1 LAGREF
7 NRIGVHTTK
16 LLIIL
21 KGAIMKK
28 SIAFLTVLLFAG
40 VAVASAQ
47 VVPLLK
53 FELGTS
59 VSYYNLKF
67 DSDTDSLDYLNIPVR
82 FGWYVMGGLE
92 LEPEIQVYIPLE
104 TGADVAYFAQGHVLY
119 NFSLAGKIVPFVGGG
134 AGIGNGLPVYGLIEG
149 GADTRS
155 FAWIGMAGAKFMVTK
170 AVAIRMEY
178 RFNRV
183 NWEII
188 NLVPKE
194 LGNIHQV
201 LTGISVFF

>member
-1 LAGREF
+1 
-7 NRIGVHTTK
+7 
-16 LLIIL
+16 
-21 KGAIMKK
+21 
-28 SIAFLTVLLFAG
+28 
-40 VAVASAQ
+40 
-47 VVPLLK
+47 
-53 FELGTS
+53 
-59 VSYYNLKF
+59 
-67 DSDTDSLDYLNIPVR
+67 
-82 FGWYVMGGLE
+82 MGGLE

-119 NFSLAGKIVPFVGGG
+119 NFSLAGKIVPFIGGG

-183 NWEII
+183 SWEIV

-194 LGNIHQV
+194 WGNIHQV